1 MRTLFGHPAVVI
13 SVVTLVTAIGRP
25 HVGSDLHAAPQPRPQ
40 TPAERADDGDD
51 PEERAE
57 RRELSQRAVRENCMI
72 CHSDDL
78 IRSQRLTPK
87 QWKAEV
93 EKMVGWGS
101 PLPTELQAPLIE
113 YLSAEYSTD
122 APPAAV
128 EQETLRQLTKANRTV
143 SPLHLPKGDAGRGK
157 ALYDTNCANCH
168 GPDAQGAEL
177 GPNLVE
183 KPVLLSETAYSD
195 VVRKGRGRMPGF
207 APLINPTAE
216 ADILTWLQQ
225 RRYQPPAVAGK

>member
-1 MRTLFGHPAVVI
+1 MRTPFGRLAIVAPLVA
-13 SVVTLVTAIGRP
+13 LVTAIGRP
-25 HVGSDLHAAPQPRPQ
+25 PVGFDLHAAPQPRPQ
-40 TPAERADDGDD
+40 TPAERGDAEDD

-57 RRELSQRAVRENCMI
+57 RRELSRRAVRENCMI

-101 PLPTELQAPLIE
+101 PLPAELQSPLVE
-113 YLSAEYSTD
+113 YLSAEYPAD

-128 EQETLRQLTKANRTV
+128 EKESLRQLTEANRTV

-157 ALYDTNCANCH
+157 MLYDNNCANCH
-168 GPDAQGAEL
+168 GADAQGAEL

-183 KPVLLSETAYSD
+183 KPVLLSETAYSE

-207 APLINPTAE
+207 SSLINPAAE
-216 ADILTWLQQ
+216 ADLLTWLQQ
-225 RRYQPPAVAGK
+225 RRYQPPAAGGK